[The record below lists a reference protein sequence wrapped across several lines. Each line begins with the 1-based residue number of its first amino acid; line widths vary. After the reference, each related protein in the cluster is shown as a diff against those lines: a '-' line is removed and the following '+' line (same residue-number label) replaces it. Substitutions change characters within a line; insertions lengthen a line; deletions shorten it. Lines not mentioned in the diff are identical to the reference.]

1 MSSRRSAAAYRQLE
15 GRRDL
20 ERRGRNT
27 FGYGIM
33 GASGIS
39 MASSNRSSGAYNP
52 PRQPT
57 MSAPPGIGR
66 SA

>member
-1 MSSRRSAAAYRQLE
+1 MSQRRAASMATFAQ
-15 GRRDL
+15 GRKDL
-20 ERRGRNT
+20 ETMGRKT
-27 FGYGIM
+27 VGYGIM

-39 MASSNRSSGAYNP
+39 MAASNRSSGAYNP

-57 MSAPPGIGR
+57 MSAPTGIGR